1 MNALRVRWPW
11 SRRRKRLPRL
21 LIVGDSISVHYAPY
35 LESRLRGRFEC
46 VKRADIESAL
56 ANLDVPLGAN
66 WGDSTAVLERLRAS
80 RLPVI
85 ASADWAL
92 VNCGLH
98 DVKRKTEQAEC
109 QVPLEL
115 YRANVADIASFFSG
129 TATRL
134 IWVNTTPVDDVRHA
148 HLMKDFIRHERDCRA
163 YNAAAAEVMAQRGIP
178 VVDLH
183 GFTLRLGPDV
193 YCDHVHF
200 TVSVRKKQAAHLAE
214 RLDQLAGASP

>member
-1 MNALRVRWPW
+1 M
-11 SRRRKRLPRL
+11 PRL